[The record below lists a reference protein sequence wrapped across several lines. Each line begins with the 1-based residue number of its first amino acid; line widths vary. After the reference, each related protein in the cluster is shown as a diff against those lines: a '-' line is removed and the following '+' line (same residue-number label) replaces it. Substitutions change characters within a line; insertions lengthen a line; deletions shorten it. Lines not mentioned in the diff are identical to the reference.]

1 MTCRHNQITVSSLRI
16 NNPPAPGRSTST
28 KGGSTDRPPA
38 VPTNLLRQQR
48 IHPAT
53 MAPVILQMDVHCAR
67 CARRIRKALKGVHGA
82 FPSMAFAFAAQHTGA
97 RARGSRR
104 LAPPG
109 HDRGPTHARTHA
121 DADLYIMRA
130 GVEDVWASV
139 DTGLVVVAGYALDAS
154 LLRWRVQSRSR
165 RPVVVV
171 SDGGAAEDALPPP
184 DSAQMVHLG
193 PPGGYPQY
201 YGWAPAH
208 HHQLPLHGRY
218 EAPPAYYGGHD
229 DNPNGCC
236 TMQ

>member
-1 MTCRHNQITVSSLRI
+1 
-16 NNPPAPGRSTST
+16 
-28 KGGSTDRPPA
+28 
-38 VPTNLLRQQR
+38 
-48 IHPAT
+48 

-97 RARGSRR
+97 RARAVVDVSFH
-104 LAPPG
+104 L
-109 HDRGPTHARTHA
+109 THARMHA
-121 DADLYIMRA
+121 DADLYLRRA

-154 LLRWRVQSRSR
+154 MLRWRVQSRSR

-171 SDGGAAEDALPPP
+171 SDGAAEDAPPP
-184 DSAQMVHLG
+184 LDSAQMVHLG

-208 HHQLPLHGRY
+208 HQLPLHGRY
-218 EAPPAYYGGHD
+218 DAPPPYYGGHD

>member
-1 MTCRHNQITVSSLRI
+1 
-16 NNPPAPGRSTST
+16 
-28 KGGSTDRPPA
+28 
-38 VPTNLLRQQR
+38 
-48 IHPAT
+48 

-82 FPSMAFAFAAQHTGA
+82 FPSIAFAAQRSTQA
-97 RARGSRR
+97 RARAVADVSLH
-104 LAPPG
+104 LATT
-109 HDRGPTHARTHA
+109 GPTHARMHT

-154 LLRWRVQSRSR
+154 MLRWRVQSRSR
-165 RPVVVV
+165 RPVVLV

-184 DSAQMVHLG
+184 ESAQMLHLG

-201 YGWAPAH
+201 YGWAPA

>member
-16 NNPPAPGRSTST
+16 NNPPCPRPEYLYKRRQHRSTARRSHKPT
-28 KGGSTDRPPA
+28 TPTTNPSCNNGAGDPPDGRALRP
-38 VPTNLLRQQR
+38 LRAQDPQG
-48 IHPAT
+48 A
-53 MAPVILQMDVHCAR
+53 QGCAR
-67 CARRIRKALKGVHGA
+67 CVSIDGIRIR
-82 FPSMAFAFAAQHTGA
+82 SAAHRRA
-97 RARGSRR
+97 RAVVDVSFH
-104 LAPPG
+104 L
-109 HDRGPTHARTHA
+109 THARMHA

-154 LLRWRVQSRSR
+154 MLRWRVQSRSR

-171 SDGGAAEDALPPP
+171 SDGAAEDAPPP
-184 DSAQMVHLG
+184 LDSAQMVHLG

-208 HHQLPLHGRY
+208 HQLPLHGRY
-218 EAPPAYYGGHD
+218 DAPPPYYGGHD